1 MSVTNYTGSGTIFLS
16 SCTPINFR
24 RNWPYRFA
32 IGDTCFLRFRAM
44 KGKLEKIV
52 IKEVRVV
59 SNDYT
64 YGAVKFMY
72 IDTFNAIYG
81 EEDVMTEKEAIL
93 LAKQYYQYQ
102 ILLNIDAK
110 TVCTQRPQ
118 GKNSFLAPNS
128 VVGGFA

>member
-1 MSVTNYTGSGTIFLS
+1 MNYNYTGSGFVVIGG
-16 SCTPINFR
+16 CTAINLYV
-24 RNWPYRFA
+24 NLTYRFKV
-32 IGDTCFLRFRAM
+32 GDTCFLRFRAM

-81 EEDVMTEKEAIL
+81 EEDLMTEKEAIL